1 PPAWPPQADRERQP
15 ARQKDQLEQLA
26 RERTQ
31 PTGLTNPS
39 RQVRHGS
46 SLRKNDDFKR
56 VRRRGQSAA
65 HPYLVLFWASNEG
78 LGRRIGISV
87 SRALGGA
94 VQRNRAKRSIRAG
107 LQPLVQQL
115 QPDLDIVI
123 MARTGIRDAKSGQVQ
138 KALESL
144 LS

>member
-1 PPAWPPQADRERQP
+1 M
-15 ARQKDQLEQLA
+15 
-26 RERTQ
+26 
-31 PTGLTNPS
+31 TNPS

-65 HPYLVLFWASNEG
+65 HPYLVLFWVGNEG

-94 VQRNRAKRSIRAG
+94 VQRNRAKRIIRAG
-107 LQPLVQQL
+107 LQPLVQRL

-144 LS
+144 LSKAGLLTQE